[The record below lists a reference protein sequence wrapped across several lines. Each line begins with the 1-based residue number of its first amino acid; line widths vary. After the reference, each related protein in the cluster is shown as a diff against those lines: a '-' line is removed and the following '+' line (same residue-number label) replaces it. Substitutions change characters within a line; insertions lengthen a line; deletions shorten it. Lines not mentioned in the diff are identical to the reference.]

1 MSKNAKQQL
10 AQIQERRENQHTL
23 ELRQWMYQSWFGTR
37 RRAAIEPIIKQLQY
51 PTFWVGKHVY
61 FTELPPDRQHPFT
74 IRHCKATTKG
84 ITAVWHNKRYILEVR
99 DHRLYFPAFKEHE

>member
-1 MSKNAKQQL
+1 MSK
-10 AQIQERRENQHTL
+10 RENQHAL

-37 RRAAIEPIIKQLQY
+37 RRAVMEPIIKQLQY
-51 PTFWVGKHVY
+51 PTFWVGKHTLLAHVY

-74 IRHCKATTKG
+74 IRYCKATTKG

-99 DHRLYFPAFKEHE
+99 DHRLYFPTFKENE